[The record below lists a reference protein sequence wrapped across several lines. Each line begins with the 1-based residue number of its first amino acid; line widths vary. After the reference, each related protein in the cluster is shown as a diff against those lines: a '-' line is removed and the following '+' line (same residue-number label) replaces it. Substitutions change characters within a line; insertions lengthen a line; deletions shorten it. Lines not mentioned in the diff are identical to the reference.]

1 MPVADSGCSRWLSIA
16 EIGLPQSICFAG
28 RGGMATNLNEQ
39 SEFIFVSPFRR
50 GALESPQGRDLFQA
64 CLWQHHRTFGA
75 ITSAKPTLLLAQRA
89 TTKSKTNKI
98 IINNLILKTNRMK
111 KVFATLTVLAMLT
124 IGSVAVMAQEPA
136 VADSVAS
143 EQVTETPAA
152 DAEEVGGIEALHK
165 TLKVKFIEGGAG
177 FMAATLICLVFGLA
191 LCIERI
197 IYLSLSKTN
206 TKALLAKVEEA
217 LKNGGIEAA
226 LEVCRNTRGPV
237 ASIFYQGLSRYSEG
251 LEVVEKT
258 VSSYGG
264 VQLGLLEKNL
274 SWISLFISIAPS
286 LGFLGTII
294 GMIQAFDKIQQVGD
308 ISATVVAG
316 GIKVALLTTLLGLI
330 IAIILQVFYNYILSL
345 IEGLVNEMED
355 SSISLL
361 DLVVEYD
368 AAQKK

>member
-1 MPVADSGCSRWLSIA
+1 
-16 EIGLPQSICFAG
+16 
-28 RGGMATNLNEQ
+28 
-39 SEFIFVSPFRR
+39 
-50 GALESPQGRDLFQA
+50 
-64 CLWQHHRTFGA
+64 
-75 ITSAKPTLLLAQRA
+75 
-89 TTKSKTNKI
+89 
-98 IINNLILKTNRMK
+98 MK

-124 IGSVAVMAQEPA
+124 FGSVAVMAQEDTVAAQAEATEQVEQQEEVVTTDLDEEAAP
-136 VADSVAS
+136 VADES
-143 EQVTETPAA
+143 EN
-152 DAEEVGGIEALHK
+152 GIVALHK
-165 TLKVKFIEGGAG
+165 TLKTKFIEGGAG
-177 FMAATLICLVFGLA
+177 FMAATLLCLVFGLA

-206 TKALLAKVEEA
+206 TKVLLAKIEEA

-237 ASIFYQGLSRYSEG
+237 ASIFYQGLSRYDEG
-251 LEVVEKT
+251 IDVVEKT

-294 GMIQAFDKIQQVGD
+294 GMIEAFDKIQQVGD

-316 GIKVALLTTLLGLI
+316 GIKVALLTTLLSLI
-330 IAIILQVFYNYILSL
+330 IAIVLQLFYNYILSL

-368 AAQKK
+368 AAQKNK

>member
-1 MPVADSGCSRWLSIA
+1 
-16 EIGLPQSICFAG
+16 
-28 RGGMATNLNEQ
+28 
-39 SEFIFVSPFRR
+39 
-50 GALESPQGRDLFQA
+50 
-64 CLWQHHRTFGA
+64 
-75 ITSAKPTLLLAQRA
+75 
-89 TTKSKTNKI
+89 
-98 IINNLILKTNRMK
+98 MK
-111 KVFATLTVLAMLT
+111 KVFVTLTVMAMLT
-124 IGSVAVMAQEPA
+124 FGGVAAMAQEVEA
-136 VADSVAS
+136 TQEATEQVAENEEVAS
-143 EQVTETPAA
+143 VVAEEAVEAEVEEVAAPAA
-152 DAEEVGGIEALHK
+152 DNGVVALHK
-165 TLKVKFIEGGAG
+165 TLKTKFIEGGAG
-177 FMAATLICLVFGLA
+177 FMAATLLCLVFGLA

-206 TKALLAKVEEA
+206 TKALLENIEVA
-217 LKNGGIEAA
+217 LKKGGIEAA
-226 LEVCRNTRGPV
+226 LDVCRNTRGPV
-237 ASIFYQGLSRYSEG
+237 ASIFYQGLSRYNEG
-251 LEVVEKT
+251 VDVVEKT
-258 VSSYGG
+258 VASYGG

-330 IAIILQVFYNYILSL
+330 IAIILQLFYNYILSI

-361 DLVVEYD
+361 DIVVEYD

>member
-1 MPVADSGCSRWLSIA
+1 MKK
-16 EIGLPQSICFAG
+16 
-28 RGGMATNLNEQ
+28 
-39 SEFIFVSPFRR
+39 IFV
-50 GALESPQGRDLFQA
+50 
-64 CLWQHHRTFGA
+64 
-75 ITSAKPTLLLAQRA
+75 
-89 TTKSKTNKI
+89 
-98 IINNLILKTNRMK
+98 
-111 KVFATLTVLAMLT
+111 TLTVMAMLT
-124 IGSVAVMAQEPA
+124 FGGVAAMAQDAA
-136 VADSVAS
+136 VAAEAT
-143 EQVTETPAA
+143 EQVTENNDSAA
-152 DAEEVGGIEALHK
+152 IVAEDAVVEPEQATEAVAQDNGIVALHK
-165 TLKVKFIEGGAG
+165 TLKTKFIEGGAG
-177 FMAATLICLVFGLA
+177 FMAATLLCLVFGLA

-206 TKALLAKVEEA
+206 TKALLNDIEAA
-217 LKNGGIEAA
+217 LKNKGLEAA

-251 LEVVEKT
+251 IDVVEKT
-258 VSSYGG
+258 VASYGG

-330 IAIILQVFYNYILSL
+330 IAIILQLFYNYILSL

-361 DLVVEYD
+361 DIVVEYD
-368 AAQKK
+368 ANQKKK

>member
-1 MPVADSGCSRWLSIA
+1 MLEWLKRHAWKACKRQKRFLGSNPCLSA
-16 EIGLPQSICFAG
+16 NVKQLNK
-28 RGGMATNLNEQ
+28 TNTR
-39 SEFIFVSPFRR
+39 FMKKIFV
-50 GALESPQGRDLFQA
+50 
-64 CLWQHHRTFGA
+64 
-75 ITSAKPTLLLAQRA
+75 
-89 TTKSKTNKI
+89 
-98 IINNLILKTNRMK
+98 
-111 KVFATLTVLAMLT
+111 TLTVMAMLT
-124 IGSVAVMAQEPA
+124 FGGVAAMAQEAEVAAEEA
-136 VADSVAS
+136 V
-143 EQVTETPAA
+143 EQVSENNDSALV
-152 DAEEVGGIEALHK
+152 AEAEVVEPEQAPVVKEDNAVVALHK
-165 TLKVKFIEGGAG
+165 TLKTKFIEGGAG
-177 FMAATLICLVFGLA
+177 FMAATLLCLVFGLA

-206 TKALLAKVEEA
+206 TKALLAEIEEA
-217 LKNGGIEAA
+217 LNKKGIEAA

-237 ASIFYQGLSRYSEG
+237 ASIFYQGLSRYDEG
-251 LEVVEKT
+251 VDVVEKT
-258 VSSYGG
+258 VASYGG

-330 IAIILQVFYNYILSL
+330 IAIILQLFYNYILSI

-361 DLVVEYD
+361 DIVVEYD
-368 AAQKK
+368 AKKKK

>member
-1 MPVADSGCSRWLSIA
+1 
-16 EIGLPQSICFAG
+16 
-28 RGGMATNLNEQ
+28 
-39 SEFIFVSPFRR
+39 
-50 GALESPQGRDLFQA
+50 
-64 CLWQHHRTFGA
+64 
-75 ITSAKPTLLLAQRA
+75 
-89 TTKSKTNKI
+89 
-98 IINNLILKTNRMK
+98 MK

-124 IGSVAVMAQEPA
+124 FGSVAVMAAGAQKAAPAATEQTVEEAPA
-136 VADSVAS
+136 VEEAVEAPAVEEVA
-143 EQVTETPAA
+143 EAPAA
-152 DAEEVGGIEALHK
+152 DNGLVALHK
-165 TLKVKFIEGGAG
+165 TLKTKFIEGGAG
-177 FMAATLICLVFGLA
+177 FMAATLLCLVFGLA

-206 TKALLAKVEEA
+206 TKALLNNIEAA
-217 LKNGGIEAA
+217 LKQGGIEKA

-237 ASIFYQGLSRYSEG
+237 ASIFYQGLSRYDEG
-251 LEVVEKT
+251 VDVVEKT
-258 VSSYGG
+258 VASYGG

-294 GMIQAFDKIQQVGD
+294 GMIAAFDKIQQVGD

-330 IAIILQVFYNYILSL
+330 IAIILQLFYNYILSV

-361 DLVVEYD
+361 DIVVEY
-368 AAQKK
+368 AAANKK

>member
-1 MPVADSGCSRWLSIA
+1 
-16 EIGLPQSICFAG
+16 
-28 RGGMATNLNEQ
+28 
-39 SEFIFVSPFRR
+39 
-50 GALESPQGRDLFQA
+50 
-64 CLWQHHRTFGA
+64 
-75 ITSAKPTLLLAQRA
+75 
-89 TTKSKTNKI
+89 
-98 IINNLILKTNRMK
+98 MK

-124 IGSVAVMAQEPA
+124 FGSAALMAQEEAAPA
-136 VADSVAS
+136 QEAAVENVDEVAAEAPV
-143 EQVTETPAA
+143 
-152 DAEEVGGIEALHK
+152 AEEVEAPAEEAGGVVALHK
-165 TLKVKFIEGGAG
+165 VLKTKFIEGGAG
-177 FMAATLICLVFGLA
+177 FMALTLVTLVFGLA

-206 TKALLAKVEEA
+206 TKALLE
-217 LKNGGIEAA
+217 NIEAA
-226 LEVCRNTRGPV
+226 LKQGGIEKALDVCRNTRGPV
-237 ASIFYQGLSRYSEG
+237 ASIFYQGLSRYDEG
-251 LEVVEKT
+251 IDVVEKT
-258 VSSYGG
+258 VASYGG

-294 GMIQAFDKIQQVGD
+294 GMIAAFDKIQQVGD

-330 IAIILQVFYNYILSL
+330 IAIVLQLFYNYILSL

-361 DLVVEYD
+361 DIVVEYD

>member
-1 MPVADSGCSRWLSIA
+1 
-16 EIGLPQSICFAG
+16 
-28 RGGMATNLNEQ
+28 
-39 SEFIFVSPFRR
+39 
-50 GALESPQGRDLFQA
+50 
-64 CLWQHHRTFGA
+64 
-75 ITSAKPTLLLAQRA
+75 
-89 TTKSKTNKI
+89 
-98 IINNLILKTNRMK
+98 MK
-111 KVFATLTVLAMLT
+111 KLLATLTVLAMIT
-124 IGSVAVMAQEPA
+124 FGNVAVMAQDA
-136 VADSVAS
+136 
-143 EQVTETPAA
+143 PAA
-152 DAEEVGGIEALHK
+152 PAQEEVKQEVPATDTAAVEEEAPAQEETVAPAEEAAAEPPALHK
-165 TLKVKFIEGGAG
+165 TLKTKFIEGGAG
-177 FMAATLICLVFGLA
+177 FMAATLLCLVFGLA

-206 TKALLAKVEEA
+206 TKKLLEEIEAA
-217 LKNGGIEAA
+217 LKKGGVNAA

-237 ASIFYQGLSRYSEG
+237 ASIFYQGLSRYDEG
-251 LEVVEKT
+251 IEVVEKT

-294 GMIQAFDKIQQVGD
+294 GMIEAFDKIQQVGD

-330 IAIILQVFYNYILSL
+330 IAIVLQIFYNYILSL

-361 DLVVEYD
+361 DLVVEY
-368 AAQKK
+368 AEANKK

>member
-1 MPVADSGCSRWLSIA
+1 
-16 EIGLPQSICFAG
+16 
-28 RGGMATNLNEQ
+28 
-39 SEFIFVSPFRR
+39 
-50 GALESPQGRDLFQA
+50 
-64 CLWQHHRTFGA
+64 
-75 ITSAKPTLLLAQRA
+75 
-89 TTKSKTNKI
+89 
-98 IINNLILKTNRMK
+98 MK

-124 IGSVAVMAQEPA
+124 FGSTAVMAQEDTA
-136 VADSVAS
+136 AAQADTT
-143 EQVTETPAA
+143 EQVEEQEPAETALVEETAPV
-152 DAEEVGGIEALHK
+152 AEEEAGGIVALHK
-165 TLKVKFIEGGAG
+165 TLKTKFIEGGAG
-177 FMAATLICLVFGLA
+177 FMAATLLCLVFGLA

-206 TKALLAKVEEA
+206 TKVLLGKIEDA
-217 LKNGGIEAA
+217 LKKGGVEAA

-237 ASIFYQGLSRYSEG
+237 ASIFYQGLSRYDEG
-251 LEVVEKT
+251 IDVVEKT

-330 IAIILQVFYNYILSL
+330 IAIVLQLFYNYILSL

>member
-1 MPVADSGCSRWLSIA
+1 
-16 EIGLPQSICFAG
+16 
-28 RGGMATNLNEQ
+28 
-39 SEFIFVSPFRR
+39 
-50 GALESPQGRDLFQA
+50 
-64 CLWQHHRTFGA
+64 
-75 ITSAKPTLLLAQRA
+75 
-89 TTKSKTNKI
+89 
-98 IINNLILKTNRMK
+98 MK
-111 KVFATLTVLAMLT
+111 KIFATLTVLAMFSF
-124 IGSVAVMAQEPA
+124 GSVAVMAQDAAEA
-136 VADSVAS
+136 ASV
-143 EQVTETPAA
+143 
-152 DAEEVGGIEALHK
+152 AEEVTVDSAAVEAPVVAEEVVEVEEAGGLVALHK
-165 TLKVKFIEGGAG
+165 TLKTKFIEGGAG

-206 TKALLAKVEEA
+206 TKALLAEVEAA

-226 LEVCRNTRGPV
+226 LDVCRNTRGPV

-251 LEVVEKT
+251 VDVVEKT
-258 VSSYGG
+258 VASYGG

>member
-1 MPVADSGCSRWLSIA
+1 
-16 EIGLPQSICFAG
+16 
-28 RGGMATNLNEQ
+28 
-39 SEFIFVSPFRR
+39 
-50 GALESPQGRDLFQA
+50 
-64 CLWQHHRTFGA
+64 
-75 ITSAKPTLLLAQRA
+75 
-89 TTKSKTNKI
+89 
-98 IINNLILKTNRMK
+98 MK

-124 IGSVAVMAQEPA
+124 FGSSAVMAQN
-136 VADSVAS
+136 D
-143 EQVTETPAA
+143 AA
-152 DAEEVGGIEALHK
+152 APAEEAAIENVDENAAPAEANVEEKAEAEQEESGVVALHK
-165 TLKVKFIEGGAG
+165 TLKTKFIEGGAG
-177 FMAATLICLVFGLA
+177 FMALTLITLIFGLA

-206 TKALLAKVEEA
+206 TKALLADIEAA
-217 LKNGGIEAA
+217 LKKGGIEAA

-237 ASIFYQGLSRYSEG
+237 ASIFYQGLSRYDEG
-251 LEVVEKT
+251 IDVVEKT

-294 GMIQAFDKIQQVGD
+294 GMIEAFDKIQQVGD

-330 IAIILQVFYNYILSL
+330 IAIVLQLFYNYILSL

-361 DLVVEYD
+361 DIVVEYD